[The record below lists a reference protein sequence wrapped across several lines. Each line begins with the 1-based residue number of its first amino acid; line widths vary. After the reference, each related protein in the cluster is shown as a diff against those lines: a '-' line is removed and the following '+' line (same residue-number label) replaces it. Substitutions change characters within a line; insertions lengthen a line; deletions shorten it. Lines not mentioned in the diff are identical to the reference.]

1 MGARRHRSRR
11 QRGRRR
17 TRGRAPGRSTS
28 STSPDQSIVDFQ
40 NTGLERITGCVAEIT
55 AQVFV
60 GMGIDQRL
68 TERLLEEPI
77 AKEGT

>member
-1 MGARRHRSRR
+1 
-11 QRGRRR
+11 
-17 TRGRAPGRSTS
+17 
-28 STSPDQSIVDFQ
+28 VDFQ
-40 NTGLERITGCVAEIT
+40 NTGLERITDCVAEIT

-60 GMGIDQRL
+60 GMGIDQLL